1 MSAAEVLSR
10 ASAEGVALVLEGDR
24 LTWTADHQPPVD
36 LLTSIKAHRLEII
49 AALGAANDST
59 AEAQAWLA
67 HVACLL
73 ECSPGYL
80 LQYGFIDRH
89 DLAEQRRIHPR
100 FVAPLIRSN
109 PAWGQERPDIPA
121 PSAPEQENNRARC
134 VLTAVTATPEW
145 CRAYDRYLN
154 HLMLCHACHAPT
166 NRYCVTGAEL
176 RQRYDLMPMEARP

>member
-10 ASAEGVALVLEGDR
+10 ASAEGVALVLEGNR
-24 LTWTADHQPPVD
+24 LIWTADHQPPVD

-59 AEAQAWLA
+59 VEAQAWLA
-67 HVACLL
+67 RVACLL

-80 LQYGFIDRH
+80 LEHGFIDRY

-100 FVAPLIRSN
+100 FVVPLIRSN
-109 PAWGQERPDIPA
+109 PAWGQERPDTPA

-145 CRAYDRYLN
+145 CRAYNLYLN
-154 HLMLCHACHAPT
+154 HLMLCRACHAPT

-176 RQRYDLMPMEARP
+176 RQRYGQTPMEPRP

>member
-1 MSAAEVLSR
+1 MSAAELLSR

-49 AALGAANDST
+49 AALNST

-67 HVACLL
+67 SVARLL
-73 ECSPGYL
+73 ECSPVYL
-80 LQYGFIDRH
+80 LEHGFIDRH

-100 FVAPLIRSN
+100 FVVPLIRSN
-109 PAWGQERPDIPA
+109 PAWVQEQPA
-121 PSAPEQENNRARC
+121 PASSAPEQEYNRARC
-134 VLTAVTATPEW
+134 ALTAATATPEW

-154 HLMLCHACHAPT
+154 HLMLCRACHAPIG
-166 NRYCVTGAEL
+166 RYCVTAIEL
-176 RQRYDLMPMEARP
+176 RLR

>member
-10 ASAEGVALVLEGDR
+10 AGAEGVALVLEGDR

-49 AALGAANDST
+49 AVLGAAKDST
-59 AEAQAWLA
+59 AEAQWLA

-80 LQYGFIDRH
+80 LEHGYIDQH

-100 FVAPLIRSN
+100 FVVPLIRSN
-109 PAWGQERPDIPA
+109 PAWGLERPDTPA
-121 PSAPEQENNRARC
+121 PPASEQENSRARC
-134 VLTAVTATPEW
+134 VLTAVTVTPEW
-145 CRAYDRYLN
+145 CRTYNLYLN
-154 HLMLCHACHAPT
+154 HPMLCHACHAPT
-166 NRYCVTGAEL
+166 NRYCVTGAKL
-176 RQRYDLMPMEARP
+176 RQRYDQMPMEPRP